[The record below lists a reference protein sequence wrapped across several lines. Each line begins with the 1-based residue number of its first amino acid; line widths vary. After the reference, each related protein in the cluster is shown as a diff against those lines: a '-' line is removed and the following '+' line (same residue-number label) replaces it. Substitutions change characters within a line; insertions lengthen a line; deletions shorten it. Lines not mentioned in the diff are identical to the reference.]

1 MMKPFNDN
9 DDNECD
15 YDLLNIKT
23 ILMIASADGD
33 DEYGI
38 DANLY
43 DRYRRASQ
51 GGIN

>member
-15 YDLLNIKT
+15 DDLLNINT
-23 ILMIASADGD
+23 MLMIASDDGD

-38 DANLY
+38 DANLS
-43 DRYRRASQ
+43 DRYRLASK
-51 GGIN
+51 GER

>member
-15 YDLLNIKT
+15 DDWLNIKT
-23 ILMIASADGD
+23 MLMIASDDGD

-43 DRYRRASQ
+43 DRYRLASQ
-51 GGIN
+51 GVG